1 MAIFPAIE
9 PFDRAYDFGDFP
21 MEEVSGWASGRVRF
35 RTGDTSLT
43 VAGLTLVLQ
52 YVDIL
57 QTEAQQ
63 ILDHYAFQRAG
74 STTFTLP
81 AIIWQ
86 GHDFPVAPGARY
98 RYVERPAEDSRQGGW
113 CNMTVTLEATAF
125 TTDLGGILMD
135 APAVITVAAQVPA
148 FASILGATYS
158 QSSLY
163 NSNDAATASGMRDG
177 DYGSGGT
184 LQTGTNYDDAVD
196 WVMMDF
202 GSVKSFSSVVV
213 GCDFDEVMPGNW
225 GAFYTEDRDVETSS
239 DGTTW
244 TLLFNTGTF
253 TQGIQTFAY
262 SGSARYIR
270 ITAVDDYL
278 AVTEFYATA

>member
-9 PFDRAYDFGDFP
+9 PFDRAFDFGDFP

-35 RTGDTSLT
+35 RTGNTSLT

-57 QTEAQQ
+57 QTEAQE

-98 RYVERPAEDSRQGGW
+98 RYVERPAEDSRHGGW
-113 CNMTVTLEATAF
+113 CNLTVTLEATAF
-125 TTDLGGILMD
+125 TTDLGGVTVES
-135 APAVITVAAQVPA
+135 PAVITVAAHVPEFVEVVPPIA
-148 FASILGATYS
+148 ATYS
-158 QSSLY
+158 QSSVY
-163 NSNDAATASGMRDG
+163 SGNDAATAAVMKNGVFAEA
-177 DYGSGGT
+177 T
-184 LQTGTNYDDAVD
+184 QTGTDASALE
-196 WVMMDF
+196 WVRMDF
-202 GSVKSFSSVVV
+202 GSVVSFSSVVV
-213 GCDFDEVMPGNW
+213 GCDFGDTLAGGW
-225 GAFYTEDRDVETSS
+225 GQFYTENRDVETSS

>member
-1 MAIFPAIE
+1 MATFPAIE
-9 PFDRAYDFGDFP
+9 PFDRAFDFGDFP
-21 MEEVSGWASGRVRF
+21 IEEASGWASGRVRF
-35 RTGDTSLT
+35 RTGNTSLT

-57 QTEAQQ
+57 QTEAQE

-98 RYVERPAEDSRQGGW
+98 RYVERPAEDSRHGGW

-125 TTDLGGILMD
+125 TTDLGSITVES
-135 APAVITVAAQVPA
+135 PAVITVAAHVPEFVEVVPPIA
-148 FASILGATYS
+148 ATYS
-158 QSSLY
+158 QSSLTY
-163 NSNDAATASGMRDG
+163 GYDAADASGMTNG
-177 DYGSGGT
+177 ISAEAT
-184 LQTGTNYDDAVD
+184 QTATNFDDAVD

-202 GSVKSFSSVVV
+202 GSVTSFSTVTV
-213 GCDFDEVMPGNW
+213 GCDFDDTLGW
-225 GAFYTEDRDVETSS
+225 GAYYTENRDVETSN
-239 DGTTW
+239 DGSTW

-270 ITAVDDYL
+270 ITAVADWL

>member
-1 MAIFPAIE
+1 MATFPAIE
-9 PFDRAYDFGDFP
+9 PFDRAFDFGDFP

-35 RTGDTSLT
+35 RTGNTSLT

-57 QTEAQQ
+57 QTEAQE

-98 RYVERPAEDSRQGGW
+98 RYVERPAEDSRHGGW
-113 CNMTVTLEATAF
+113 RNMTVTLEATAF
-125 TTDLGGILMD
+125 TTDLGGVTVES
-135 APAVITVAAQVPA
+135 PAVITVAAPVPA
-148 FASILGATYS
+148 FVSILAATYT
-158 QSSLY
+158 QSSVY
-163 NSNDAATASGMRDG
+163 IDNDAATAAVMKNGVFAEA
-177 DYGSGGT
+177 T
-184 LQTGTNYDDAVD
+184 QTVTNYDDAVD
-196 WVMMDF
+196 WVQMDF

-213 GCDFDEVMPGNW
+213 GSDLDETLGW
-225 GAFYTEDRDVETSS
+225 GAFYTEDRDVETSD

-253 TQGIQTFAY
+253 TQGIQTYAY